1 MCYNKDTPKGDIKKK
16 EVKTMFEMQ
25 KAKLETINKEK
36 EDVLREIGN
45 FLSEVCNEAASLG
58 VIIDGDG
65 DEMTDFS
72 FKVEDGKIWFD
83 YSARY

>member
-1 MCYNKDTPKGDIKKK
+1 
-16 EVKTMFEMQ
+16 MFEMQ
-25 KAKLETINKEK
+25 KAKLETIEKEK
-36 EDVLREIGN
+36 EDVLREIGDC
-45 FLSEVCNEAASLG
+45 LSRLCNEAASMCPI
-58 VIIDGDG
+58 VDGDG

>member
-1 MCYNKDTPKGDIKKK
+1 
-16 EVKTMFEMQ
+16 MFEMQ
-25 KAKLETINKEK
+25 KAKLETIEKEK

-58 VIIDGDG
+58 AIVDGDG